1 MPCSTAPHASCGRSN
16 TDPTRAVAVALGE
29 FELIERWFAQLGAQ
43 RDDVVLGVGDDGALL
58 APPPGQQL
66 VAVLDTLV
74 QGTHFLADAPPES
87 VGHRALAVNLSD
99 IAAMG
104 AEPAWA
110 LLGLTLPSIDADWLE
125 RFAQGF
131 GGLARQ
137 HGVALVGGD
146 TTRGPL
152 AVSVQLQGFVPP
164 GAALRRSGARP
175 GDLLCVTGTPG
186 DAAAGLEIARGGAAS
201 RDAAERMLLDR
212 FHFPAPRLAAGMELR
227 GFASACIDVSDG
239 LAGDAGKLAA
249 ASGCGVVIDVAQL
262 PLSQAL
268 LSHCGEARARQHALQ
283 GGDDYELCFALPR
296 RHLEALR
303 ARLAGWSVIGELG
316 EVPGIWIRDG
326 DSVTQVSQSGYD
338 HFGA

>member
-1 MPCSTAPHASCGRSN
+1 VS
-16 TDPTRAVAVALGE
+16 LGE
-29 FELIERWFAQLGAQ
+29 FELIQRWFAQLGAQ
-43 RDDVVLGVGDDGALL
+43 RDDVVMGVGDDGALL
-58 APPPGQQL
+58 APPAGQEL

-74 QGTHFLADAPPES
+74 QGTHFFADAPPES

-104 AEPAWA
+104 SEPAWA
-110 LLGLTLPSIDADWLE
+110 LLALTLPHIDPDWLE

-146 TTRGPL
+146 TTRGPV
-152 AVSVQLQGFVPP
+152 AVSVQLQGLVPP
-164 GAALRRSGARP
+164 GAALRRRGARP
-175 GDLLCVTGTPG
+175 GDLLCVTGTLG
-186 DAAAGLEIARGGAAS
+186 DAAAGLEIARGGAAP
-201 RDAAERMLLDR
+201 RDAVERALLDR
-212 FHFPAPRLAAGMELR
+212 FHFPTPRLAAGLQLR

-249 ASGCGVVIDVAQL
+249 ASGCGVVIDAGRL

-268 LSHCGEARARQHALQ
+268 RSHCGAARARMYALQ
-283 GGDDYELCFALPR
+283 GGDDYELCFALPP
-296 RHLEALR
+296 RHLDALR
-303 ARLAGWSVIGELG
+303 ARLAGWTVIGEIC
-316 EVPGIWIRDG
+316 ETPGIGIRDG

-338 HFGA
+338 HFGP

>member
-1 MPCSTAPHASCGRSN
+1 M
-16 TDPTRAVAVALGE
+16 ALGE
-29 FELIERWFAQLGAQ
+29 FELIERWFAQLGAR

-58 APPPGQQL
+58 APPPGQDL

-99 IAAMG
+99 VAAMG

-110 LLGLTLPSIDADWLE
+110 LLALTLPHVDADWLA

-131 GGLARQ
+131 GRLARE

-164 GAALRRSGARP
+164 GTALRRRGALP

-186 DAAAGLEIARGGAAS
+186 DAAAGLEIAGGGAAAPQ
-201 RDAAERMLLDR
+201 DAAAHALLER
-212 FHFPAPRLAAGMELR
+212 FHFPAPRLAAGLQLR
-227 GFASACIDVSDG
+227 GLATACIDVSDG

-249 ASGCGVVIDVAQL
+249 ASGCGVVIDVATL

-268 LSHCGEARARQHALQ
+268 RSHCGAARARQHALY
-283 GGDDYELCFALPR
+283 GGDDYELCFALPPR
-296 RHLEALR
+296 DLESLR
-303 ARLAGWSVIGELG
+303 ARLAGWTVIGEFCEG
-316 EVPGIWIRDG
+316 SGIGIRDG

-338 HFGA
+338 HFGP

>member
-1 MPCSTAPHASCGRSN
+1 VS
-16 TDPTRAVAVALGE
+16 LGE
-29 FELIERWFAQLGAQ
+29 FELIDRWFAHLGAR
-43 RDDVVLGVGDDGALL
+43 RDDVTLGVGDDGALL
-58 APPPGQQL
+58 VPPVGQDL

-74 QGTHFLADAPPES
+74 LGTHFLPDTPPES

-99 IAAMG
+99 VAAMG

-110 LLGLTLPSIDADWLE
+110 LLALTLPSIDADWLE
-125 RFAQGF
+125 RFARGF
-131 GGLARQ
+131 DALARQ

-152 AVSVQLQGFVPP
+152 AVSVQLQGFAPR
-164 GAALRRSGARP
+164 GHALRRGGARP

-186 DAAAGLEIARGGAAS
+186 DAAAGLEVARRGYAPSGAAA
-201 RDAAERMLLDR
+201 RELLDR
-212 FHFPAPRLAAGMELR
+212 FQFPTPRMAAGLRLR

-249 ASGCGVVIDVAQL
+249 ASGCGAIIDVDRL

-268 LSHCGEARARQHALQ
+268 RSHCGDAAARQHALH
-283 GGDDYELCFALPR
+283 GGDDYELCFALPPDR
-296 RHLEALR
+296 LGPLLECWPQDPR
-303 ARLAGWSVIGELG
+303 AAQGLAGDPLPRWTVIGELRTAA
-316 EVPGIWIRDG
+316 GIGIRDG

-338 HFGA
+338 HFGR

>member
-1 MPCSTAPHASCGRSN
+1 M
-16 TDPTRAVAVALGE
+16 ALGE
-29 FELIERWFAQLGAQ
+29 FELIERWFARLGAQ

-58 APPPGQQL
+58 APPPDQQL

-74 QGTHFLADAPPES
+74 QGTHFFADAPPES
-87 VGHRALAVNLSD
+87 IGHRALAVNLSD

-110 LLGLTLPSIDADWLE
+110 LLALTLPHVDAEWLE

-131 GGLARQ
+131 GALARQ

-164 GAALRRSGARP
+164 GAALRRRGARS

-186 DAAAGLEIARGGAAS
+186 DAAAGLEIARGGAAA
-201 RDAAERMLLDR
+201 RDAVERALLDR
-212 FHFPAPRLAAGMELR
+212 CHFPVPRLAAGRQLR
-227 GFASACIDVSDG
+227 GLATACIDVSDG

-249 ASGCGVVIDVAQL
+249 ASGCGVVIDVARL

-268 LSHCGEARARQHALQ
+268 RSQCGEARARQLALQ
-283 GGDDYELCFALPR
+283 GGDDYELCFALPP

-303 ARLAGWSVIGELG
+303 ARLADWAVIGELT
-316 EVPGIWIRDG
+316 ETPGIRIRDG

-338 HFGA
+338 HFGP